1 MEDCSVNIENGNTS
15 KCVNVKLEQNSSVST
30 DSLSTSFTNSSWNSS
45 GEAHIFS
52 DPFEG
57 ILHRTHASEAKFSIE
72 FISSRFFDAFRQKIH
87 ADYMSSVD
95 INETNY
101 ISKCTTHINCAKCD
115 IKLDNH
121 FKTME
126 LSGIGYRLW
135 REERFPKISQ
145 ALFKRLMQELDSQEI
160 DSSQCDKW
168 MAENLTEQR
177 SLQEEQI
184 CDTITNDVDA
194 ASNFNVVSRDALNCN
209 VAPGV
214 APTNETDD
222 MGMRNTCDP
231 DTQTLSGTTQTVR
244 LVCNDP
250 VLVSHSLTQPNDLFI
265 AEKITSQS
273 ESIRNVS
280 SRDPVPAPV
289 TVSST

>member
-1 MEDCSVNIENGNTS
+1 MVDCPNVENDNTS
-15 KCVNVKLEQNSSVST
+15 KLVNVKLEQNSSVST
-30 DSLSTSFTNSSWNSS
+30 DSFSTGFTNSSWNSS

-57 ILHRTHASEAKFSIE
+57 SLHRTYASEAKFSIE

-87 ADYMSSVD
+87 ADYRSSVD
-95 INETNY
+95 IDETNY
-101 ISKCTTHINCAKCD
+101 VSKCTTHIKGAKSD
-115 IKLDNH
+115 IKLDSR

-168 MAENLTEQR
+168 MAEDLTEQR

-184 CDTITNDVDA
+184 CDTITNGVDTV
-194 ASNFNVVSRDALNCN
+194 SNCNVVSRDALNCD

-222 MGMRNTCDP
+222 MGMRSTCDP
-231 DTQTLSGTTQTVR
+231 DTQTLSGTARTVR

-250 VLVSHSLTQPNDLFI
+250 VLVSDSLTQPNNYL
-265 AEKITSQS
+265 
-273 ESIRNVS
+273 
-280 SRDPVPAPV
+280 
-289 TVSST
+289 